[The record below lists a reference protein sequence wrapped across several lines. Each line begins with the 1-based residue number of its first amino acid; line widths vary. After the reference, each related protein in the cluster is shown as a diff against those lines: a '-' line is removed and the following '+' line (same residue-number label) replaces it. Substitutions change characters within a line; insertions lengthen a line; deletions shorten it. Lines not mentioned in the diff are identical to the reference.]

1 MPVTN
6 SQEVEVLSKGQI
18 DRLTKDE
25 LQKYAN
31 NLSKEY
37 KKLYDRL
44 FDENNGIIQRLE
56 SQLAVSTNINNHLV
70 KKVIELEK
78 ASNNNAQYARKETIE
93 LRGFD
98 PNINDKEIE
107 GKVLHIINSIKED
120 NTLVL

>member
-78 ASNNNAQYARKETIE
+78 ASNNNAQYARKETWAS
-93 LRGFD
+93 RFW
-98 PNINDKEIE
+98 
-107 GKVLHIINSIKED
+107 S
-120 NTLVL
+120 